1 MGQNNEQQKYKTAS
15 FYKKLSKQVIILIG
29 LIISIGY
36 ELGLWNFLLTETL
49 KNKLIDFLTLI
60 ISILSTLGIL

>member
-1 MGQNNEQQKYKTAS
+1 MGQNNKQLKYKTAS

-49 KNKLIDFLTLI
+49 KNKLIDFLISI